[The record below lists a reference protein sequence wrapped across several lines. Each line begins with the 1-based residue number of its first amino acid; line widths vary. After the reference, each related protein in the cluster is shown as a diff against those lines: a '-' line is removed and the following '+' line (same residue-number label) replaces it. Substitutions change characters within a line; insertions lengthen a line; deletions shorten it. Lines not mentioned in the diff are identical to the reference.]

1 MSYPYDTRRQKFLN
15 KKTKMQEQ
23 DIQQFFN
30 AHKDILFL
38 PVEIE
43 SGDAVYNSL
52 FSRWSKYIEL
62 LKSTPELSDCVS
74 EAEFQT
80 EQLKICIESYY
91 SGDFVVADEAVKS
104 VLDNIIKHNDSH
116 IITNLTD
123 LYIDSE
129 SHQWFRARQGN
140 ISKNFQRKDMKH
152 VPYTLREKVSNTR
165 YSISGIPCLYLG
177 NSIYACYRETK
188 KPTDD
193 QMWVSRYVP
202 LQPIRLLNLSTTAF
216 ELVNATTFIK
226 GFTNNSFTE
235 EKYDNFIKEFF
246 VNWILQSA
254 CSVHVNRTST
264 PSFNEEY
271 IIPQRLMIML
281 KNYNLDGIM
290 YFTVQDKRSYISPL
304 SWISKNIAIPAL
316 DSISDSYS
324 KKIDRMFIL
333 SNPLNIAEFK
343 NNRAGTGKVCS
354 PPNPNLGRTNEPVI
368 INEKGTCY
376 SHTQYYR
383 AEIELMQPEYW
394 EEAERETIQK
404 IFPLEYKDTGV

>member
-1 MSYPYDTRRQKFLN
+1 
-15 KKTKMQEQ
+15 MQEQ
-23 DIQQFFN
+23 AIQHLFN
-30 AHKDILFL
+30 VHKDILLL
-38 PVEIE
+38 PVEVE
-43 SGDAVYNSL
+43 SGNEVYNSL
-52 FSRWSKYIEL
+52 FCRWSKYIEM

-74 EAEFQT
+74 EAEFQA
-80 EQLKICIESYY
+80 EQLKISIESYY
-91 SGDFVVADEAVKS
+91 SGDFVAADEAVKS
-104 VLDNIIKHNDSH
+104 ILDNIVQRNDSH

-140 ISKNFQRKDMKH
+140 KSKNFQRNDMRH
-152 VPYTLREKVSNTR
+152 VPYTLREKVGNTR

-177 NSIYACYRETK
+177 NSIYACYCETK
-188 KPTDD
+188 KPIDD

-202 LQPIRLLNLSTTAF
+202 QQPIRLLNLSTTAF
-216 ELVNATTFIK
+216 ELVNAAYCIK
-226 GFTNNSFTE
+226 ELTKDSFTE

-246 VNWILQSA
+246 ANWILQSA

-281 KNYNLDGIM
+281 KKYNLDGIM
-290 YFTVQDKRSYISPL
+290 YFTVQDKVSYTSPL
-304 SWISKNIAIPAL
+304 SWISKNIAIPAF
-316 DSISDSYS
+316 DSISGTYS
-324 KKIDRMFIL
+324 KKIDSMFIL

-343 NNRAGTGKVCS
+343 NNRAGTGKECFS
-354 PPNPNLGRTNEPVI
+354 HYTNLARTNEPVI
-368 INEKGTCY
+368 INETGTLY

-394 EEAERETIQK
+394 EEAEQGTIQK
-404 IFPLEYKDTGV
+404 IFPLEYKSTNV

>member
-1 MSYPYDTRRQKFLN
+1 
-15 KKTKMQEQ
+15 
-23 DIQQFFN
+23 
-30 AHKDILFL
+30 
-38 PVEIE
+38 
-43 SGDAVYNSL
+43 
-52 FSRWSKYIEL
+52 
-62 LKSTPELSDCVS
+62 
-74 EAEFQT
+74 
-80 EQLKICIESYY
+80 
-91 SGDFVVADEAVKS
+91 
-104 VLDNIIKHNDSH
+104 
-116 IITNLTD
+116 
-123 LYIDSE
+123 
-129 SHQWFRARQGN
+129 
-140 ISKNFQRKDMKH
+140 
-152 VPYTLREKVSNTR
+152 
-165 YSISGIPCLYLG
+165 
-177 NSIYACYRETK
+177 
-188 KPTDD
+188 
-193 QMWVSRYVP
+193 
-202 LQPIRLLNLSTTAF
+202 
-216 ELVNATTFIK
+216 
-226 GFTNNSFTE
+226 
-235 EKYDNFIKEFF
+235 
-246 VNWILQSA
+246 
-254 CSVHVNRTST
+254 
-264 PSFNEEY
+264 
-271 IIPQRLMIML
+271 MIML